1 MGKRGIG
8 VAMKQALIAA
18 VALATFVGTP
28 ALAADMALKA
38 PPPSA
43 PVATWTGW
51 YIGADVG
58 GTWFNQSATWNPLP
72 SAVGFNAFPITGT
85 ERGSGLIGGV
95 YAGYNYQISP
105 KGLVGIEA
113 DISGTRANGNV
124 TQVITAFATGIP
136 VPGSFT
142 SMSSRLDWLSS
153 VRGRIGVLATP
164 SVLAYVTG
172 GAAWGGFN
180 YSASNSNGG
189 VGAAFYNAPVSFN
202 KTQSGF
208 VVGGGLEWMATRNW
222 LLRAEYLYYDFNSG
236 PNVIG
241 TSVNFPTFPSN
252 YVWGKANV
260 NVARVGAAY
269 KF

>member
-1 MGKRGIG
+1 MKRAFIT
-8 VAMKQALIAA
+8 VA
-18 VALATFVGTP
+18 ALATFVGTP

-38 PPPSA
+38 PPPPAS
-43 PVATWTGW
+43 VATWTGW

-72 SAVGFNAFPITGT
+72 TAAAFGANTITGT
-85 ERGSGLIGGV
+85 ERASGVIGGV

-105 KGLVGIEA
+105 SGLVGIEA

-124 TQVITAFATGIP
+124 TQTWTTFGTATPI
-136 VPGSFT
+136 PGSFN
-142 SMSSRLDWLSS
+142 SQSSRLDWLSS
-153 VRGRIGVLATP
+153 VRGRLGVLATP
-164 SVLAYVTG
+164 SLLAYVTG

-180 YSASNSNGG
+180 YSATDSNGVAG
-189 VGAAFYNAPVSFN
+189 GGLYTAPVSSFN

-208 VVGGGLEWMATRNW
+208 VVGGGLEWMATHNW
-222 LLRAEYLYYDFNSG
+222 LFRAEYLYYGFNSG